1 MAEDRLWERQIRR
14 EMQKLLEDV
23 HNIGVKR
30 DKDLDNIRQN
40 GEATEEANKTILAKI
55 EKLEL
60 AIAEHNQSV
69 DESIEKLQQFQDETE
84 EFLRTRF
91 SSGQFR
97 PGTAF
102 NKANER

>member
-40 GEATEEANKTILAKI
+40 GEATEEVNKTILAKI

-91 SSGQFR
+91 SS
-97 PGTAF
+97 
-102 NKANER
+102 